1 MRGFRIIALVFLV
14 GMINVVETAQ
24 IGAKYEPEIMMQTPI
39 PKKLFFDFNCD
50 RGSGGVHASIKNLGL
65 FVPVRAH
72 AMPIRL

>member
-1 MRGFRIIALVFLV
+1 
-14 GMINVVETAQ
+14 
-24 IGAKYEPEIMMQTPI
+24 MQMPI